1 MACNRRGLSGPRSP
15 FTSGRNPF
23 GELPFVEEFSMSRPS
38 QANPLADPTQDPQV
52 RAAARQLVGA
62 VRRARGSDALSKE
75 AFEASLLHLGEL
87 RGRPLAHPLLSG
99 GVGRGARV
107 RLADGRLVLD
117 LVSGIGPYVFG
128 HDDQDLLETA
138 AVAAASDVAYQG
150 HVLPGP
156 EYYRLSERLLRHAGE
171 RLAHVWLSLSGS
183 MANENALKLI
193 LQRRAPADRLLA
205 FDRAFHG
212 RTLAMAIPGAVA
224 LRSGLHAMQAF
235 VAWDGD
241 AERTAAIIEAA
252 LEEGVLVQPAGSAP
266 TKIRLLP
273 PLNLTDEELDSGFAA
288 IERAMRGVGPP
299 GVGR

>member
-1 MACNRRGLSGPRSP
+1 M
-15 FTSGRNPF
+15 
-23 GELPFVEEFSMSRPS
+23 
-38 QANPLADPTQDPQV
+38 
-52 RAAARQLVGA
+52 
-62 VRRARGSDALSKE
+62 
-75 AFEASLLHLGEL
+75 
-87 RGRPLAHPLLSG
+87 
-99 GVGRGARV
+99 
-107 RLADGRLVLD
+107 LD

-273 PLNLTDEELDSGFAA
+273 PLNLTDEKLDSGFAA